1 MALAGFFRISL
12 HKGDKYMRV
21 REELEFVRNFVMI
34 QQIRFPE
41 KFEVEYQVEEDIL
54 DCKILKI
61 VIQPFVENAIKHGVA
76 PKPGKGHIRITGKKE
91 NEDLVFEI
99 LDDDV
104 GFREGDE
111 GPKNGEA
118 DGLNGYGVSNVDE
131 RLKLE
136 YGEDYGVT
144 VTSCRGRARGWF
156 SGCGRCS
163 IRLRDSIPQ
172 PFVVHRVIQHFER
185 LGYGAGEQGGDVNRQ
200 QQKDG
205 QQNGQ
210 RDQQL
215 GDLPQHAVEGDGDGH
230 AAPGAQRYEIQKPA
244 VAQVGLRRY
253 LLWPGRAG
261 RPADAGRRPDCCRW

>member
-1 MALAGFFRISL
+1 
-12 HKGDKYMRV
+12 MRV

-99 LDDDV
+99 LDDGV

-144 VTSCRGRARGWF
+144 VTSCPGEGTRVVLRMRQMF
-156 SGCGRCS
+156 YPGCGIVPAAVRCAS
-163 IRLRDSIPQ
+163 CDTTLRA
-172 PFVVHRVIQHFER
+172 
-185 LGYGAGEQGGDVNRQ
+185 AGIWCG
-200 QQKDG
+200 
-205 QQNGQ
+205 
-210 RDQQL
+210 
-215 GDLPQHAVEGDGDGH
+215 
-230 AAPGAQRYEIQKPA
+230 
-244 VAQVGLRRY
+244 
-253 LLWPGRAG
+253 
-261 RPADAGRRPDCCRW
+261 